1 MSKCGLVHAAGKP
14 EYARKI
20 VIASN
25 NRYKIK
31 ELKTVAK
38 AYPFSLLSPEEA
50 SLSLSLENPPPQVEE
65 IGTTYYENALLKAQ
79 AFSAWCGIPALGDDS
94 GLEVT
99 ALGGRPGV
107 HSARYAGEGA
117 NAAERIEALLRELKG
132 LEEVRAERNRQAF
145 FTCTLVLSYPD
156 KSLLWTEARLEGRV
170 LDVCRGKD
178 GFGYDPIVE
187 ICDLG
192 LTLAEVDFAVTCSRG
207 FRAKAA
213 RRLFE
218 ALLSKTN
225 ERKGSF

>member
-1 MSKCGLVHAAGKP
+1 MSKRALVHEVGEP
-14 EYARKI
+14 RYAPKI

-25 NRYKIK
+25 NRYKIE

-38 AYPFSLLSPEEA
+38 AYPFELLSPEEA
-50 SLSLSLENPPPQVEE
+50 SQSLFLGSPPPQVEE
-65 IGTTYYENALLKAQ
+65 SGATYYENALLKAQ
-79 AFSAWCGIPALGDDS
+79 AFSAWCGIPAVGDDS

-99 ALGGRPGV
+99 ALGGRPGLY
-107 HSARYAGEGA
+107 SARYAGEGA

-132 LEEVRAERNRQAF
+132 LEEVRVERDRQAF

-170 LDVCRGKD
+170 LDVCRGTE
-178 GFGYDPIVE
+178 GFGYDPIIE

-192 LTLAEVDFAVTCSRG
+192 LTLAEVDFSVTCSRG

-213 RRLFE
+213 RQLFE
-218 ALLSKTN
+218 ALPGETN
-225 ERKGSF
+225 EHKGSF